1 MDTRH
6 LEEFLALAHDL
17 NWSSAAQRTFVARA
31 TLTEHIAD
39 LESELGCRLFKK
51 EGRNL
56 VLTPLGKRFVGDAD
70 DLVQRARK
78 TVSEYR
84 ALEGNFLMV
93 KISATNL
100 PWIESLLHRAC
111 RSLDASANRKVVEI
125 ATVPSAASNIHA
137 LEDGSNDL
145 VVAGIKSWMPKSEAE
160 HTLEERGLA
169 GFFVRREPIHFYVTE
184 GNELFKKDSVRA
196 ADLDGKTIIAPP
208 DIYDGY
214 VRDSVVARFAEL
226 GARVQLKSVPIE
238 NHFDYFG
245 RNFDQGAGIV
255 PETLVPRFG
264 IDNRSECR
272 SFDLV
277 DFPFETDFYVL
288 YRKDFLADETAR
300 MLIDELRR
308 AAHESD
314 EQSTC

>member
-17 NWSSAAQRTFVARA
+17 NWSSAAQKTYVARA
-31 TLTEHIAD
+31 TLAEHMAD
-39 LESELGCRLFKK
+39 LESELGCRLFRKK
-51 EGRNL
+51 GRNL
-56 VLTPLGKRFVGDAD
+56 VLTPLGKRFVSDAD
-70 DLVQRARK
+70 ELVQRVQR
-78 TVSEYR
+78 TVSEYQS
-84 ALEGNFLMV
+84 LEGNFLLV

-111 RSLDASANRKVVEI
+111 RSLGATCERKTIEI
-125 ATVPSAASNIHA
+125 ATVPSAASNIRA

-145 VVAGIKSWMPKSEAE
+145 VVAGIKSWVPKPEAE
-160 HTLEERGLA
+160 ASLDERELA

-184 GNELFKKDSVRA
+184 GNDLFNKETIQA

-214 VRDSVVARFAEL
+214 IRDEVVERFSAAGAHVR
-226 GARVQLKSVPIE
+226 LKSVPIE
-238 NHFDYFG
+238 SHFDYFG
-245 RNFDQGAGIV
+245 RNFDQGVGIV

-264 IDNRSECR
+264 IDNRRECR
-272 SFDLV
+272 TFDLI

-288 YRKDFLADETAR
+288 YRKDFLEDETAR
-300 MLIDELRR
+300 MLIDELKE
-308 AAHESD
+308 AAREPD
-314 EQSTC
+314 TR